1 MPCLTCQRPLLQ
13 DDVAIVSCQMTFEQC
28 RGNLA
33 PSYTAAMRPERCTD
47 QCHGGQGV
55 ERQWGGRA
63 MPQRRAEIRIASWPR
78 ADRASSERPLGARPL
93 DPRSRTVDERPFMPP
108 AVACPLPRPMPRPR
122 LLHWPRARA
131 CNVPSA
137 SSRFESEDVSR
148 LAETNLAVQFQRPQP
163 RADDKP
169 DRGAHFP
176 HGAADRSPLLL
187 RAPAANKKRL
197 TPRSGVYRAD
207 RLWTGRPCCRTLWDF
222 LAQVKIN
229 PHLPSPAAN
238 GRSPWT
244 MLEWEVRDRPAR
256 CSLDEVRGVRK
267 TAENW
272 LLTV

>member
-1 MPCLTCQRPLLQ
+1 
-13 DDVAIVSCQMTFEQC
+13 
-28 RGNLA
+28 
-33 PSYTAAMRPERCTD
+33 
-47 QCHGGQGV
+47 
-55 ERQWGGRA
+55 

-93 DPRSRTVDERPFMPP
+93 DPRSRTVDGRPFMPP

-137 SSRFESEDVSR
+137 SSRFEREDVSR

-163 RADDKP
+163 RADDTP

-229 PHLPSPAAN
+229 PHLPQSSGQRTVPVDDAGMGSPGQTSTVFPRGSRGAEHCSELVADSLN
-238 GRSPWT
+238 PRTGAGRPACAST
-244 MLEWEVRDRPAR
+244 GKQRDRGLVMR
-256 CSLDEVRGVRK
+256 IFIQS
-267 TAENW
+267 
-272 LLTV
+272 